1 MSFRIQRNLSDVT
14 GTATTRLSNPE
25 NGMYNGLV
33 IGIFF
38 VLTGLLVGF
47 CRHWYL
53 HYQIYKATSDPLS
66 GKEATPTSH
75 LIGVIFGKIEST
87 LTTWGLINSKAE
99 EETHLLSTTS
109 VYDSTADHIVATKN
123 LGIESPLEIT
133 VPPNRKPQYFRG
145 VNCADGNDTML
156 MLAFT
161 SVMAIG
167 IFLNLHTTYGSRAVC
182 ITMVGDE
189 IRWQAVKQNTSKVKR
204 YKLHLSDVMSVEI
217 GRQPGHLQVQEK
229 DVGKWEGGSSKPIN
243 DTRDLD
249 YDDLCFSLVTQ
260 KTSLYLEAAS
270 KLDRD
275 SLIRGFQLRLESLR
289 N

>member
-1 MSFRIQRNLSDVT
+1 MSFRIQRNLSDV
-14 GTATTRLSNPE
+14 ATRVSNPE
-25 NGMYNGLV
+25 KGMYNSLVFGVFFCLMGL
-33 IGIFF
+33 F
-38 VLTGLLVGF
+38 VGF

-66 GKEATPTSH
+66 AKDATPTSH
-75 LIGVIFGKIEST
+75 LIGVILGKIESL
-87 LTTWGLINSKAE
+87 LTTWGLVYPKPE
-99 EETHLLSTTS
+99 EETRLLGTAS
-109 VYDSTADHIVATKN
+109 VYDSSGDHDVVTKN
-123 LGIESPLEIT
+123 LGIGSPLEISS
-133 VPPNRKPQYFRG
+133 PPNRKPQYFRG
-145 VNCADGNDTML
+145 VNCVDGNDTML

-167 IFLNLHTTYGSRAVC
+167 IFLNLHTTYGSRTVC

-189 IRWQAVKQNTSKVKR
+189 IRWQAVKQNSSKVKR
-204 YKLHLSDVMSVEI
+204 YKLHLADVMSVDI
-217 GRQPGHLQVQEK
+217 GRQPGHLQVQER
-229 DVGKWEGGSSKPIN
+229 DVGKWEGGTSKPIN
-243 DTRDLD
+243 DTRDLE

-289 N
+289 S

>member
-1 MSFRIQRNLSDVT
+1 MSFRIQRNLNDVIDP
-14 GTATTRLSNPE
+14 ATTRISNPE
-25 NGMYNGLV
+25 NGMYNSLV
-33 IGIFF
+33 IGVFF
-38 VLTGLLVGF
+38 GLMVLFVGF

-53 HYQIYKATSDPLS
+53 HYQIYKATSNPLFA
-66 GKEATPTSH
+66 KDATPTAH
-75 LIGVIFGKIEST
+75 IIGLIFGRVES
-87 LTTWGLINSKAE
+87 LFTTWGLVSPKPE
-99 EETHLLSTTS
+99 EETHLLSTAS
-109 VYDSTADHIVATKN
+109 VYESAGDHVVAKKN
-123 LGIESPLEIT
+123 LGIESALAVSAPS
-133 VPPNRKPQYFRG
+133 NRKPQYFRG

-167 IFLNLHTTYGSRAVC
+167 IFLNLHTTYGSRTVC
-182 ITMVGDE
+182 ITMMGDE
-189 IRWQAVKQNTSKVKR
+189 IRWQAVKQNTSKIKR
-204 YKLHLSDVMSVEI
+204 YKLQLADVMSVEI

-229 DVGKWEGGSSKPIN
+229 DVGKREGGSSKPMN
-243 DTRDLD
+243 DARDLE

-270 KLDRD
+270 RLDRD